1 MEDGWT
7 GSPTPERAAPAR
19 RSRAEQAAANREAVL
34 DAAVSV
40 FAEVG
45 YAAASL
51 DRIAEVAG
59 FSKGVVYSRFDS
71 KADLFLAALQRRSDD
86 RAQRHVRE
94 LSSARSTGGDP
105 VRALVEELIT
115 RSAADPGWRLALIE
129 FRVLAARD
137 EQLRRRY
144 LEAHRE
150 SLDRLTEV
158 FAELID
164 VVPAMAAGVSAR
176 TLAFSAISLD
186 LGVALE
192 DLAVH
197 DPPDMDERVL
207 IMLRLLGA
215 TDTGGP
221 S

>member
-1 MEDGWT
+1 MENVST
-7 GSPTPERAAPAR
+7 GASTVADAAPTR
-19 RSRAEQAAANREAVL
+19 RNRVEQAAANREAVL

-51 DRIAEVAG
+51 DRIAELAG

-86 RAQRHVRE
+86 RARRHVRE
-94 LSSARSTGGDP
+94 LSLALSTGGDP

-144 LEAHRE
+144 VEAHRQ
-150 SLDRLTEV
+150 SLEHLTEV

-164 VVPAMAAGVSAR
+164 IVPSMSDGVSAR

-192 DLAVH
+192 DLAVQ
-197 DPPDMDERVL
+197 DPPDMDERVR

-215 TDTGGP
+215 PDAGGP
-221 S
+221 T